1 MRTWK
6 ENVPSWPDVG
16 QIKCEEVKTT
26 YEEDDDSIIFH
37 NPELGNKYKFG
48 GVSTRR
54 MFQMFKKFSLK

>member
-6 ENVPSWPDVG
+6 ENVPSWSNVG

-37 NPELGNKYKFG
+37 NPELGKNINLVVYLPEEHFN
-48 GVSTRR
+48 
-54 MFQMFKKFSLK
+54 SLMISL

>member
-6 ENVPSWPDVG
+6 ENIHLWSNVG
-16 QIKCEEVKTT
+16 QIEFEEVKTT